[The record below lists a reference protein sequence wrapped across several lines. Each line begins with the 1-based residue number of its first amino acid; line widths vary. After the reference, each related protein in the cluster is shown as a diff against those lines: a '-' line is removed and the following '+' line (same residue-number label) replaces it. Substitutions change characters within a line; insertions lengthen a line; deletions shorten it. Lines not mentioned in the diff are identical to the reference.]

1 MHFYLLGWY
10 AFHKL
15 RLLFTKGD
23 IIILAEYFPLY
34 VTHSFILKQT
44 KSLSFF

>member
-1 MHFYLLGWY
+1 MYFYLLGWY

-15 RLLFTKGD
+15 HLLFTREW

-34 VTHSFILKQT
+34 VTRSFMLKQT